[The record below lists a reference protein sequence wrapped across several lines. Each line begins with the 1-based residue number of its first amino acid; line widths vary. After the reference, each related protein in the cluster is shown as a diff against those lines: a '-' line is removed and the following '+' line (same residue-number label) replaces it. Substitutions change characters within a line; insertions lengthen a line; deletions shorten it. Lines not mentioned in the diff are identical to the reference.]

1 MQTASPNPAP
11 SDDAATAVTLIGCGY
26 VGTLVAQLE
35 QTADRICTAVSHNRL
50 HGAQLAQL
58 GLTVHTAD
66 LDNIASLNTL
76 SLDGVDLYYF
86 APPPAT
92 GQRDTR
98 LRNLRTACRHRT
110 HPRRLVLISTSGV
123 YGDCQGD
130 WVDETRPPNPQ
141 TDRARRRL
149 DAEHTAQAWAAHDG
163 FPLSILRV
171 PGIYGPDRLP
181 LTRLRR
187 GSPVLNEHESPWS
200 NRIHVDDLAR
210 ACLAARRCVTGG
222 TFNIADGNPSTM
234 TDYFNQTA
242 DALAIPSPPQ
252 ISLAQAQR
260 QLSPQMCSYLTES
273 KRLDITRLRHVL
285 GVTPVFTDLRRGLAD
300 AVRRQTTQRGTP

>member
-35 QTADRICTAVSHNRL
+35 QTADRICTAVSHDRR
-50 HGAQLAQL
+50 HGTQLAQL

-76 SLDGVDLYYF
+76 SL
-86 APPPAT
+86 
-92 GQRDTR
+92 
-98 LRNLRTACRHRT
+98 
-110 HPRRLVLISTSGV
+110 
-123 YGDCQGD
+123 
-130 WVDETRPPNPQ
+130 
-141 TDRARRRL
+141 
-149 DAEHTAQAWAAHDG
+149 DG

-242 DALAIPSPPQ
+242 DALAIPRPPQ